1 MQDSQLRLLLS
12 DTLESCVSDPG
23 SYSLDNLVMLVDAL
37 NTSSSSCAALSSKL
51 SLAFGSSA
59 LQDKI
64 WKLVHVDTMPSNAGC
79 RSYTAALRREAIAAI
94 IALVLNLIVLSQL
107 ALPNALATALIMK
120 QRKTPHVHRDC
131 PHVATSPS
139 NSSVSLFQQEST
151 PFTGQHLQDW
161 RTRLRSQ
168 LESQNTY
175 QLDSV
180 VRSVAQICQDL
191 ESRCN
196 TVEEPL
202 RREKSRS
209 KELEQRVEELSEQI
223 SSLEAQAADDR
234 FHLDGLEDEK
244 LGLSEERDQISVKLD
259 ELRMR
264 FEGANRDAEEVLRAA
279 REGFDAKELEL
290 HSTILNREE
299 QLRDRDIE
307 IQELKDTVHRVK
319 GSLGHTKEELRAL
332 GERCEDLQVRL
343 DNAGRQLDD
352 ERDAKFRQS
361 EEIVKLREC
370 GNTLEHQLR
379 TTEADLEA
387 ISGQLS
393 DLGVSHEELKQSSEN
408 ALREAKAKYAISLD
422 AAALQAEEQC
432 KQLDTKLAETLQI
445 NRQLKEVYDKTRQE
459 LHTLKDTFSALRTR
473 MQELSALSKEQ
484 EAELKELRTL
494 RRNVLASMG
503 LGSGSDLAIR
513 SASRSASR
521 SPRADAVAVPE
532 TPREPVR
539 ETREHRRRK
548 SAIHTQDSAQKA
560 DAANEGFTNTEVEN
574 VAEEF
579 IAQNGSTPKRQ
590 KPRPSFK
597 MPTMQTPFNQK
608 PTLASRSTSRK
619 LSPVK
624 RSALRQ
630 MSPNRRHT
638 TVGFALSETEDQ
650 GHMQLS
656 GSTRKRQGSQC
667 EESQDDFDMD
677 DSLAGTP
684 FTPGA
689 FASGTGRLP
698 EEDDTITTEL

>member
-1 MQDSQLRLLLS
+1 M
-12 DTLESCVSDPG
+12 V
-23 SYSLDNLVMLVDAL
+23 LVDAL
-37 NTSSSSCAALSSKL
+37 ITSSSNCVALSSKL
-51 SLAFGSSA
+51 SLAFGSSV
-59 LQDKI
+59 LQGKI
-64 WKLVHVDTMPSNAGC
+64 WKLIQIDTMSSNAGC
-79 RSYTAALRREAIAAI
+79 RSYTAALRREAIAAV

-107 ALPNALATALIMK
+107 TLPNALATALIMK
-120 QRKTPHVHRDC
+120 QRKIPHVHRDC
-131 PHVATSPS
+131 SHVATSSS

-191 ESRCN
+191 ELRCN

-202 RREKSRS
+202 RREKIRS
-209 KELEQRVEELSEQI
+209 KELEERVEELSEQI

-259 ELRMR
+259 ELRIR
-264 FEGANRDAEEVLRAA
+264 FEGANRDAGEVLRVA

-290 HSTILNREE
+290 RSTILSREE

-307 IQELKDTVHRVK
+307 IQELRDTVHQVE
-319 GSLGHTKEELRAL
+319 GSLEHTKEELRAL
-332 GERCEDLQVRL
+332 GERYEDVQVRL
-343 DNAGRQLDD
+343 ENVGRQLDD

-361 EEIVKLREC
+361 EEILKLRER
-370 GNTLEHQLR
+370 GITLERQLQ
-379 TTEADLEA
+379 TTEADLEVC
-387 ISGQLS
+387 SGQLS
-393 DLGVSHEELKQSSEN
+393 DLGVSHEELKQNSEN
-408 ALREAKAKYAISLD
+408 ALREARAKYAISLD
-422 AAALQAEEQC
+422 AAASKAEEQR
-432 KQLDTKLAETLQI
+432 KQLDVKLAEILQI
-445 NRQLKEVYDKTRQE
+445 NRPLKEAYDKTRQE
-459 LHTLKDTFSALRTR
+459 LHTLKDAFLALKTR
-473 MQELSALSKEQ
+473 AQELNTLSKEQ

-503 LGSGSDLAIR
+503 LGSGSASR
-513 SASRSASR
+513 STSRSASR

-532 TPREPVR
+532 TPREPVL

-560 DAANEGFTNTEVEN
+560 DAANQGFNTELEN

-579 IAQNGSTPKRQ
+579 ITQNGSTPKRQ

-597 MPTMQTPFNQK
+597 MATMQTPFNQK

-619 LSPVK
+619 LSLVK

-638 TVGFALSETEDQ
+638 TVGFALCETEDPE
-650 GHMQLS
+650 HMQLS
-656 GSTRKRQGSQC
+656 GSTRKRRGSHC
-667 EESQDDFDMD
+667 EEPKDDFDMD
-677 DSLAGTP
+677 DSLVGTP
-684 FTPGA
+684 FTPDA

-698 EEDDTITTEL
+698 DEDDTITTEL

>member
-1 MQDSQLRLLLS
+1 M
-12 DTLESCVSDPG
+12 V
-23 SYSLDNLVMLVDAL
+23 LVDAL
-37 NTSSSSCAALSSKL
+37 ITSSSNCVALSSKL
-51 SLAFGSSA
+51 SLAFGSSV
-59 LQDKI
+59 LQGKI
-64 WKLVHVDTMPSNAGC
+64 WKLIQIDTMSSNAGC
-79 RSYTAALRREAIAAI
+79 RSYTAALRREAIAAV

-107 ALPNALATALIMK
+107 TLPNALATALIMK
-120 QRKTPHVHRDC
+120 QRKIPHVHRDC
-131 PHVATSPS
+131 SHVATSSS

-191 ESRCN
+191 ELRCN

-202 RREKSRS
+202 RREKIRS
-209 KELEQRVEELSEQI
+209 KELEERVEELSEQI

-259 ELRMR
+259 ELRIR
-264 FEGANRDAEEVLRAA
+264 FEGANRDAGEVLRVA

-290 HSTILNREE
+290 RSTILSREE

-307 IQELKDTVHRVK
+307 IQELRDTVHQVE
-319 GSLGHTKEELRAL
+319 GSLEHTKEELRAL
-332 GERCEDLQVRL
+332 GERYEDVQVRL
-343 DNAGRQLDD
+343 ENVGRQLDD

-361 EEIVKLREC
+361 EEILKLRER
-370 GNTLEHQLR
+370 GITLERQLQ
-379 TTEADLEA
+379 TTEADLEVC
-387 ISGQLS
+387 SGQLS
-393 DLGVSHEELKQSSEN
+393 DLGVSHEELKQNSEN
-408 ALREAKAKYAISLD
+408 ALREARAKYAISLD
-422 AAALQAEEQC
+422 AAASKAEEQR
-432 KQLDTKLAETLQI
+432 KQLDVKLAEILQI
-445 NRQLKEVYDKTRQE
+445 NRPLKEAYDKTRQE
-459 LHTLKDTFSALRTR
+459 LHTLKDAFLALKTR
-473 MQELSALSKEQ
+473 AQELNTLSKEQ

-503 LGSGSDLAIR
+503 LGSGSASR
-513 SASRSASR
+513 STSRSASR

-560 DAANEGFTNTEVEN
+560 DAANQGFNTELEN

-579 IAQNGSTPKRQ
+579 ITQNGSTPKRQ

-619 LSPVK
+619 LSLVK

-638 TVGFALSETEDQ
+638 TVGFALCETEDPE
-650 GHMQLS
+650 HMQLS
-656 GSTRKRQGSQC
+656 GSTRKRRGSHC
-667 EESQDDFDMD
+667 EEPKDDFDMD
-677 DSLAGTP
+677 DSLVGTP
-684 FTPGA
+684 FTPDA

-698 EEDDTITTEL
+698 DEDDTITTEL

>member
-1 MQDSQLRLLLS
+1 M
-12 DTLESCVSDPG
+12 V
-23 SYSLDNLVMLVDAL
+23 LVDAL
-37 NTSSSSCAALSSKL
+37 ITSSSNCPALSSKL
-51 SLAFGSSA
+51 SLAFGTSV
-59 LQDKI
+59 LQGKI
-64 WKLVHVDTMPSNAGC
+64 WKLIQIDTMSSDAGC
-79 RSYTAALRREAIAAI
+79 RSYTAALRREAVAAV

-107 ALPNALATALIMK
+107 TLPNALATALIMK
-120 QRKTPHVHRDC
+120 QRKIPHVHRDC
-131 PHVATSPS
+131 SHVATSSS

-191 ESRCN
+191 ELRCN

-202 RREKSRS
+202 RREKIRS

-244 LGLSEERDQISVKLD
+244 LGLSEERDQISVKLQ
-259 ELRMR
+259 ELRIR
-264 FEGANRDAEEVLRAA
+264 FEGANRDAGEVLRVA

-290 HSTILNREE
+290 RSTILNREE

-307 IQELKDTVHRVK
+307 IQELRDTVHRVE
-319 GSLGHTKEELRAL
+319 GSLEHTKEELRAL
-332 GERCEDLQVRL
+332 GERCEDVQVRL
-343 DNAGRQLDD
+343 ENVGRQLDD

-361 EEIVKLREC
+361 EEILKLRER
-370 GNTLEHQLR
+370 GITLERQLQ
-379 TTEADLEA
+379 TTEADLEVC
-387 ISGQLS
+387 SGQLS
-393 DLGVSHEELKQSSEN
+393 DLGVSHEELKQNSEN
-408 ALREAKAKYAISLD
+408 ALREARAKYAINLD
-422 AAALQAEEQC
+422 AAASKAEEQR
-432 KQLDTKLAETLQI
+432 KQLDAKLAEILQI
-445 NRQLKEVYDKTRQE
+445 NRLLKEAYEKTQQE
-459 LHTLKDTFSALRTR
+459 LYTLKDTFLALKSRA
-473 MQELSALSKEQ
+473 QELNALSKEQ

-503 LGSGSDLAIR
+503 LGSGSPADLAIRSASRSTSR

-521 SPRADAVAVPE
+521 SPQADAVAVPE

-560 DAANEGFTNTEVEN
+560 DAANQGFNTELEN

-579 IAQNGSTPKRQ
+579 ITQNGSTPKRQ

-638 TVGFALSETEDQ
+638 TVGFAPCETEDPE
-650 GHMQLS
+650 HMQLS
-656 GSTRKRQGSQC
+656 GSTRKRRGSHC
-667 EESQDDFDMD
+667 EEPQDDFDMD
-677 DSLAGTP
+677 DSLVGTP